1 MKLDDC
7 TSADT
12 KVDRSENVL
21 FKKNKYT
28 LNKMPSIWSWFAL
41 KHANKLLMKCL
52 ASLINCCSS
61 GGSPSIY
68 LPIHDLLYIF
78 GRFDLIVSSPAFLA
92 QFLRHRVTLPTGAEM
107 SSSDYVVNY
116 LLCYMRSAAIQYG
129 TEGFEELIESRSK
142 YLFAAVFFSTWR
154 RTEWMNEAGNSIL
167 ECLKSS
173 DFKSRESCEDCWIVD
188 K

>member
-1 MKLDDC
+1 MI
-7 TSADT
+7 
-12 KVDRSENVL
+12 VL
-21 FKKNKYT
+21 LRIPKSIDLKMSCSKKNKYT

-41 KHANKLLMKCL
+41 KHANKLFIMMKCL

-116 LLCYMRSAAIQYG
+116 LLCYMRSASNTIRYW
-129 TEGFEELIESRSK
+129 GFWRTDRIKKQIFICSS
-142 YLFAAVFFSTWR
+142 FFSR
-154 RTEWMNEAGNSIL
+154 PGDGRNEWSGKLHSRIFN
-167 ECLKSS
+167 KSS